1 MTRPP
6 TEAALPG
13 ARRLGLGPSATN
25 EKILKNEPAFAAVK
39 RRATPATFNLVV
51 WWRSRLGANKHV
63 LCGAVRAVEARC
75 FGHGEASLG
84 PSCASSAP
92 EAGRSPRTWRARPRA
107 RETSSFIERQPEGSA
122 HDGGQLVVGD
132 HYQPLAVRKLI
143 RRMTR

>member
-84 PSCASSAP
+84 PHALLRLLKP
-92 EAGRSPRTWRARPRA
+92 EDRLALGERA
-107 RETSSFIERQPEGSA
+107 RERENVVVHRPAT
-122 HDGGQLVVGD
+122 GGQR
-132 HYQPLAVRKLI
+132 A
-143 RRMTR
+143 

>member
-75 FGHGEASLG
+75 FGQGEAITDLG
-84 PSCASSAP
+84 ELGQSARKS
-92 EAGRSPRTWRARPRA
+92 GRSAA
-107 RETSSFIERQPEGSA
+107 
-122 HDGGQLVVGD
+122 GD
-132 HYQPLAVRKLI
+132 IGLWNGP
-143 RRMTR
+143 